1 MSDVELVH
9 EAGGFLVTIATPL
22 TDKNAAAR
30 GLLSDNKNFAR
41 VKELLGKLTRDFVEA
56 LDPTKQITKEITLE
70 MAFELTNSLDLKI
83 VDLHSSA
90 TLKVAIKLCLVR
102 RICGRRQA
110 PAVCQVHGTARFP

>member
-22 TDKNAAAR
+22 TDKNAAAS

-70 MAFELTNSLDLKI
+70 MAFELANSLDLKI

-90 TLKVAIKLCLVR
+90 TLKVALKI
-102 RICGRRQA
+102 
-110 PAVCQVHGTARFP
+110 